1 MNKTDTPLFQPKGFI
16 AWMAG
21 NHVAANLL
29 MFLIVVGG
37 LIAANKM
44 TKEVFPSYDLDIVN
58 ISMSYPGASPEEVE
72 QGIILAMEEEIRSLE
87 GIERVTSTANEGS
100 ARIRVELLSSA

>member
-1 MNKTDTPLFQPKGFI
+1 MMHTTPSSPSGLI

-29 MFLIVVGG
+29 MLLLVIGG
-37 LIAANKM
+37 LVSAKM
-44 TKEVFPSYDLDIVN
+44 ITREVFPSYDLDIVN

-87 GIERVTSTANEGS
+87 N
-100 ARIRVELLSSA
+100 